1 MAKQVSELTDLQ
13 LELMRVLWSRGE
25 ASAGEVTEALRS
37 DRPLASTTVATL
49 LSRLEKKGVVTHRAD
64 GRTYMYRARIT
75 EGEVRGSLLSRVKDV
90 FAGDVSALMAHLLR
104 DDELSADDLA
114 RVRALIDARERE
126 LEEADDE

>member
-126 LEEADDE
+126 LEEADDQ